1 MYCIES
7 IWKTSK
13 RSAGFTNWW
22 PEHHTA
28 YDHFKCSCL
37 RWVCLTAILINSV
50 TKSPW
55 RNCCDYEQRPFSWV
69 LGSQAVDTTPP
80 PPPTLLSWA
89 WVASLA
95 TISWLSSTPIMLT
108 ISLYILQ
115 LVDIYCLT
123 IRLTNRLSII
133 VFCHKVSLVT
143 VLFYENVVNT
153 GSKFKHAPPCFIF
166 FDSTHVRFIDSY
178 LVDVLL
184 KTPSVI
190 INDIVMWVFAL

>member
-37 RWVCLTAILINSV
+37 RWVCLTAILIKSV

-80 PPPTLLSWA
+80 PPTITAQLSVGGVTGHHQLIVIYSHNA
-89 WVASLA
+89 Y
-95 TISWLSSTPIMLT
+95 
-108 ISLYILQ
+108 ISLCILQ

-153 GSKFKHAPPCFIF
+153 G
-166 FDSTHVRFIDSY
+166 
-178 LVDVLL
+178 
-184 KTPSVI
+184 
-190 INDIVMWVFAL
+190 